1 MSTPTSSTSKHTKPE
16 GQTDS
21 PVSTPTSAS
30 TPSLTTLH
38 AGTPTPQAKSQSSS
52 KPKPVNVFSNDGS
65 FLERFQRTKKEEDE
79 KKKHDEAISRK
90 RAFDDRFKNRGK
102 RKAASPSAE
111 PADSTPPTKKAKEL
125 TQYEK
130 EVKSYEG
137 RSLKDQGI
145 GVRPLVK

>member
-1 MSTPTSSTSKHTKPE
+1 MSNPNSSSSTPKKGES
-16 GQTDS
+16 
-21 PVSTPTSAS
+21 SAS
-30 TPSLTTLH
+30 TPTTTGAPVLPGQS
-38 AGTPTPQAKSQSSS
+38 APPAKSQSAS

-79 KKKHDEAISRK
+79 KKKQEEATARK

-102 RKAASPSAE
+102 RKAVSPSAE
-111 PADSTPPTKKAKEL
+111 EPSDSTPPVKKAKEL

-145 GVRPLVK
+145 GIRPLVK